1 MDEAERA
8 IRARLE
14 AGDHPTVEDVLDFME
29 ARFQTVTVRV
39 PVRAPWGIFGPDVV
53 GEERAVEISIGDA
66 GRDLR
71 GWERLRAIVRDY
83 RRRGAVFPPA
93 LTEAALYALVDKPK
107 PSEGARPDSHRK
119 TVIVETVEELKGIL
133 GTYAAAYEAVA
144 DRLEWADAES
154 VRAPWRGARARRRLP
169 RRSRPH

>member
-1 MDEAERA
+1 MKG
-8 IRARLE
+8 L
-14 AGDHPTVEDVLDFME
+14 GL
-29 ARFQTVTVRV
+29 QVTEGGTKNYVMRYKT
-39 PVRAPWGIFGPDVV
+39 PD
-53 GEERAVEISIGDA
+53 
-66 GRDLR
+66 GRKHQ
-71 GWERLRAIVRDY
+71 A
-83 RRRGAVFPPA
+83 PPA
-93 LTEAALYALVDKPK
+93 LTEAALYALADKPK

-133 GTYAAAYEAVA
+133 GTYAAAYETVA